1 MKRSSHKPVYAG
13 KSFQPGHNILI
24 SYSFLRDSRNPIAVI
39 YMPLSPMS
47 KTSKLNITDQPVF
60 SKMLSKGF
68 DCLLMLFYKN
78 LIVVIR

>member
-1 MKRSSHKPVYAG
+1 
-13 KSFQPGHNILI
+13 
-24 SYSFLRDSRNPIAVI
+24 
-39 YMPLSPMS
+39 MS

-78 LIVVIR
+78 LIVIIQ